1 MTSDALHLGV
11 PGRPPALILL
21 GVTREDGAL
30 VAEAHIV
37 RHDLPAGPLTVA
49 TTGEIVNVPALR
61 RGIHLHATLSLE
73 IP

>member
-1 MTSDALHLGV
+1 MTTDALHLGV

-21 GVTREDGAL
+21 AVSREDGTL

-37 RHDLPAGPLTVA
+37 RYDLPAGPLTVA
-49 TTGEIVNVPALR
+49 TTGEIVHVPALR
-61 RGIHLHATLSLE
+61 RGIHLHPSLSLE